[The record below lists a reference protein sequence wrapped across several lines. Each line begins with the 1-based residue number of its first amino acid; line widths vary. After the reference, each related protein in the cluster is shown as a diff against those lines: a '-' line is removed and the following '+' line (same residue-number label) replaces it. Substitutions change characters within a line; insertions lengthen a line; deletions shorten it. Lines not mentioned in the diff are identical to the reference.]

1 MTRSE
6 EIKYVGFGCLWLYK
20 SHQGCET
27 YEGEMVECTFF
38 LIKLS
43 PTLIKLKFIH
53 TCINVQREKSG
64 VHWDNKG
71 GCNIGPGM
79 EEVWQEHL
87 KVGVNMIL
95 SALNV
100 SDHII

>member
-1 MTRSE
+1 
-6 EIKYVGFGCLWLYK
+6 
-20 SHQGCET
+20 
-27 YEGEMVECTFF
+27 MVKCTFF

-43 PTLIKLKFIH
+43 LTSIKLKFIH
-53 TCINVQREKSG
+53 TSIDVWRGKSG

-71 GCNIGPGM
+71 GCSVGPGM

-87 KVGVNMIL
+87 KVGVNVIL

-100 SDHII
+100 SDHTI

>member
-1 MTRSE
+1 M
-6 EIKYVGFGCLWLYK
+6 
-20 SHQGCET
+20 
-27 YEGEMVECTFF
+27 MECTFF

-43 PTLIKLKFIH
+43 LTSIKLKFIH
-53 TCINVQREKSG
+53 TSINVWRGKLG

-71 GCNIGPGM
+71 GCSVGPGM

-100 SDHII
+100 SDHTI